1 MTLNGEEHCSNPWP
15 FWIKSP
21 SGGNF
26 EVPTQ
31 PTLGMAS
38 QMLATISRLTGIYA
52 TSMKKESRGLLLCC

>member
-21 SGGNF
+21 PRGGNF

-38 QMLATISRLTGIYA
+38 QMLATISRLTG
-52 TSMKKESRGLLLCC
+52 SRYSASTTAIAG